1 MSVATALLHARYIG
15 IRELREHLSKR
26 FKEEKPI
33 IVTEHGTPT
42 KVILSY
48 KDVLEFLEVFDE
60 LQDRGTIHAVREG
73 RKAIR
78 QGGEGISVSDLFN
91 QIRQSRK

>member
-1 MSVATALLHARYIG
+1 MTVATALLHAKYIG

-26 FKEEKPI
+26 FKEKKPI

-60 LQDRGTIHAVREG
+60 LQDRGTIHAVQEG

-78 QGGEGISVSDLFN
+78 EGGEGISVSDLFN